1 MMRNYLQ
8 RMALLL
14 LMLPLCMAVSA
25 VTFVN
30 VTRENSKVT
39 KVDVGEQLS
48 SITLTVTLG
57 ADEALNGQAQLRS
70 STDETAL
77 VNNGSGFLSDNVLKQ
92 KTENPN
98 VWEITWLNVPVG
110 KYKVYFQQSGGTT
123 HTFLHEVE
131 IVEIPSTDPPVIS
144 FKVKDATCNTS
155 PTDTKNGS
163 ITVNVEKGV
172 APFTY
177 KATIH
182 HADNT
187 TEEKTLEN
195 TPNRAWIVDGLA
207 SGEYIDVTVTDSK
220 GKTVTKKSELVGFG
234 KTTVSIGQTIF
245 IKQTGD
251 CTFDYYLRATIETE
265 NQDALDAQTELL
277 AQTLKLRSYADK
289 KYYDVEHVP
298 AYDMPVP
305 FGSGQYYRFYKVA
318 SAANLSSQGRNRM
331 YGLKYSTLCSGE
343 KTTRDYYAHVRTLD
357 KMMNFSTSSKG
368 SLNPTDCSYQDAKF
382 TIKYDFQG
390 GYNRGND
397 DDYIFSYYFMDE
409 AHRYAKLFKKNED
422 GTYPSTPVKADVPMP
437 INEFDTRWSQTI
449 EVAEPGT
456 YKFVYGSDC
465 DQVRIEKEIVVEP
478 IKPEFKDI
486 GDWMS
491 PTINQELGIHGNT
504 AGLAIGLANVSA
516 PLTLTVKRLDDKRE
530 FVITDFADDKPY
542 TKHIDFPQDIN
553 YDKLRDAYFIADLP
567 AGKYALD
574 LKDNCNN
581 TATYNFEIPES
592 KLQHYKPKRDE
603 GYKDGV
609 YVGVDCNGNN
619 VVKFDFGPEGDNV
632 AYAYKTSTGEQG
644 SSGSRKTWASNVD
657 PITPF
662 EKLTDTNYFGAGF
675 APSLYNGHS
684 YSEGNNIYSAIAKED
699 RYYNSDEFVIR
710 PAEPGDY
717 ARKTYKFD
725 FADYA
730 DKAAFEVF
738 GAMCNRD
745 GKGTGMVSV
754 GVAKGVNVA
763 LPVKYELY
771 KTEDG
776 STLTGEPLRTYK
788 ATTTQDVLNVVWKD
802 VEVGKYLVR
811 TIYNGTCE
819 GKKFVQVSPTDIPE
833 PSVETENGFEVKSI
847 INLDITDGMKPLHLY
862 LPVSPYIYNVEWYD
876 ITNTPEKKV
885 FDGNDI
891 NVTFNEPGVYT
902 YQVRTTFTDRT
913 SCPGSS
919 GGDRI
924 VKFYVT
930 KTDKPNYWVGSTS
943 EDFSTASNWTA
954 NKVPTDNE
962 DIVFATKE
970 NNNGHAAE
978 RDCRLTEGESPLMF
992 WAASLIN
999 ESGKAM
1005 VVPAGSAL
1013 VVKSGTVGFAHEIKQ
1028 DGSVDPVRLKIEASD
1043 KDVPNGTFI
1052 AKYPGAASDKV
1063 YAEVQMYVRSRKLEQ
1078 PTSWTDNLEGSPT
1091 KGTTFPVK
1099 YTDQFFGIPFKE
1111 MSSGMLGGSYIY
1123 KYDEAHNAKNQFY
1136 QKFVGLKANAPMT
1149 AFAGY
1154 SIRNASTTPK
1164 MKTMKG
1170 YLDFNNVTLT
1180 LTQKAS
1186 KVNGATSQK
1195 DAVNYWGLGQNLFGN
1210 SYTAPISS
1218 GALVQAMASTNKV
1231 ENTAYLYR
1239 TGSGK
1244 DWGEKFET
1252 DDEDG
1257 AGSYQAVP
1265 LFAASDL
1272 AFYVIPSM
1280 QGFLLKFL
1288 SDEVKPNGDDAVLTL
1303 DYNRVVTLD
1312 RNSPQLAKRFG
1323 AAPSETSGSVKF
1335 ELTGEHAHE
1344 TMWLLEN
1351 ANTSDDFDNGWDGFR
1366 LGAESMPTTI
1376 YSNAKPGMLQVN
1388 TTDDLTKANI
1398 TVKTGKAG
1406 NYTLTLTRRRLNQY
1420 PDLKLVDLKLQQ
1432 LVPFDGNK
1440 LSYMFT
1446 AGEGEMATDRFTLVN
1461 TTATSFADWAMS
1473 VSSVENDMEGEVSVY
1488 TLSGHMVAQ
1497 FNLPQDKNLMKNSM
1511 KRGVYILSV
1520 KNGTV
1525 TNNRK
1530 YIVK

>member
-30 VTRENSKVT
+30 VTPENSTVT
-39 KVDVGEQLS
+39 KVDVGEKLS

-57 ADEALNGQAQLRS
+57 ADEALNGQAQLRT
-70 STDETAL
+70 STDQTAL

-110 KYKVYFQQSGGTT
+110 KYKVYFQQAGGTT
-123 HTFLHEVE
+123 HTFLHDVE

-177 KATIH
+177 KASIH

-234 KTTVSIGQTIF
+234 KTTVSFGQDIF

-251 CTFDYYLRATIETE
+251 CTFDYYIRATIKTE

-277 AQTLKLRSYADK
+277 AQTLKLRSYADG

-305 FGSGQYYRFYKVA
+305 FWSGQYYRFYKVA

-397 DDYIFSYYFMDE
+397 DDFIFSYYFMDE

-422 GTYPSTPVKADVPMP
+422 GTYPATAVKEDVPMP

-465 DQVRIEKEIVVEP
+465 DQVRIEKEIVIEP
-478 IKPEFKDI
+478 IKPKFTSVSVLKK
-486 GDWMS
+486 
-491 PTINQELGIHGNT
+491 LGLHGNT
-504 AGLAIGLANVSA
+504 AGISVQLSNVSY
-516 PLTLTVKRLDDKRE
+516 PLTLTVKRTDDKKE
-530 FVITDFADDKPY
+530 FVVTDFVDDKPY
-542 TKHIDFPQDIN
+542 TKRIDFPQTVKYN
-553 YDKLRDAYFIADLP
+553 ELRGAYFIADLP
-567 AGKYALD
+567 EGEYILEVNDK
-574 LKDNCNN
+574 CGN
-581 TATYNFEIPES
+581 TANCKFSISTDD
-592 KLQHYKPKRDE
+592 LQHYKPKRDE

-609 YVGVDCNGNN
+609 YVGVDCEGNN
-619 VVKFDFGPEGDNV
+619 IVKLNFGPEAKNL
-632 AYAYKTSTGEQG
+632 AYAYECNLH
-644 SSGSRKTWASNVD
+644 SGSASGYREGWSSTEEESLKKMTG
-657 PITPF
+657 I
-662 EKLTDTNYFGAGF
+662 NYFGVGF
-675 APSLYNGHS
+675 SPQLFNGHAN
-684 YSEGNNIYSAIAKED
+684 GNANYIYSAIAKEE
-699 RYYNSDEFVIR
+699 RYCNSDVLVIR

-745 GKGTGMVSV
+745 GSGTGMVSV

-978 RDCRLTEGESPLMF
+978 RDCRLTEGESPLSF

-1099 YTDQFFGIPFKE
+1099 YTDQFFGIPFQE

-1123 KYDEAHNAKNQFY
+1123 KYDEAHNAQNQFY
-1136 QKFVGLKANAPMT
+1136 QKFVGLKAKAPMT

-1154 SIRNASTTPK
+1154 SIRNASTAPK
-1164 MKTMKG
+1164 MKNLKG
-1170 YLDFNNVTLT
+1170 YLNFNNVTLT
-1180 LTQKAS
+1180 LTQKAP
-1186 KVNGATSQK
+1186 KVNGATNQS
-1195 DAVNYWGLGQNLFGN
+1195 DAVNYWGVGQNLFGN

-1218 GALVQAMASTNKV
+1218 AALAQVVASTHKV

-1244 DWGEKFET
+1244 DWGEKFVT
-1252 DDEDG
+1252 GDEDG
-1257 AGSYQAVP
+1257 PGSYQAVP

-1280 QGFLLKFL
+1280 QGFLLQFL
-1288 SDEVKPNGDDAVLTL
+1288 SDEVKPNGDGAVLTL
-1303 DYNRVVTLD
+1303 DYNWVVTLD
-1312 RNSPQLAKRFG
+1312 SNSPQLAKRFG

-1366 LGAESMPTTI
+1366 LGAESMPTAI

-1432 LVPFDGNK
+1432 LVPFDGDK

-1446 AGEGEMATDRFTLVN
+1446 AGESETATDRFTLVN
-1461 TTATSFADWAMS
+1461 TTAKSFADWATS
-1473 VSSVENDMEGEVSVY
+1473 VSSVDSDINGDATVY
-1488 TLSGHMVAQ
+1488 TLSGHVVAR
-1497 FNLPQDKNLMKNSM
+1497 FNLPHDMTTMKKSLS
-1511 KRGVYILSV
+1511 RGVYIVSA

-1525 TNNRK
+1525 TTNRK
-1530 YIVK
+1530 LIVK

>member
-30 VTRENSKVT
+30 VTPENSTVT
-39 KVDVGEQLS
+39 KVDVGEKLS

-57 ADEALNGQAQLRS
+57 ADEALNGQAQLRT

-92 KTENPN
+92 KTANPN

-110 KYKVYFQQSGGTT
+110 KYKVYFQQAGGTA
-123 HTFLHEVE
+123 HTFLHDVE

-177 KATIH
+177 KASIH

-234 KTTVSIGQTIF
+234 KTTVSFGQDIF

-251 CTFDYYLRATIETE
+251 CTFDYYIRATIKTE

-277 AQTLKLRSYADK
+277 AQTLKLRSYADG

-305 FGSGQYYRFYKVA
+305 FWSGQYYRFYKVA

-397 DDYIFSYYFMDE
+397 DDFIFSYYFMDE

-422 GTYPSTPVKADVPMP
+422 GTYPATAVKEDVPMP

-465 DQVRIEKEIVVEP
+465 DQVRIEKEIVIEP
-478 IKPEFKDI
+478 IKPKFTSVSVLKK
-486 GDWMS
+486 
-491 PTINQELGIHGNT
+491 LGLHGNT
-504 AGLAIGLANVSA
+504 AGISVQLSNVSY
-516 PLTLTVKRLDDKRE
+516 PLTLTVKRTDDKKE
-530 FVITDFADDKPY
+530 FVVTDFVDDKPY
-542 TKHIDFPQDIN
+542 TKRIDFPQTVKYN
-553 YDKLRDAYFIADLP
+553 ELRGAYFIADLP
-567 AGKYALD
+567 EGEYILEVNDK
-574 LKDNCNN
+574 CGN
-581 TATYNFEIPES
+581 TANCKFSISTDD
-592 KLQHYKPKRDE
+592 LQHYKPKRDE

-609 YVGVDCNGNN
+609 YVGVDCEGNN
-619 VVKFDFGPEGDNV
+619 IVKLNFGPEAKNL
-632 AYAYKTSTGEQG
+632 AYAYECNLH
-644 SSGSRKTWASNVD
+644 SGSASGYREGWSSTEEESLKKMTG
-657 PITPF
+657 I
-662 EKLTDTNYFGAGF
+662 NYFGVGF
-675 APSLYNGHS
+675 SPQLFNGHAN
-684 YSEGNNIYSAIAKED
+684 GNANYIYSAIAKEE
-699 RYYNSDEFVIR
+699 RYCNSDVLVIR

-745 GKGTGMVSV
+745 GSGTGMVSV

-978 RDCRLTEGESPLMF
+978 RDCRLTEGESPLSF

-1099 YTDQFFGIPFKE
+1099 YTDQFFGIPFQE

-1123 KYDEAHNAKNQFY
+1123 KYDEAHNAQNQFY
-1136 QKFVGLKANAPMT
+1136 QKFVGLKAKAPMT

-1154 SIRNASTTPK
+1154 SIRNASTAPK
-1164 MKTMKG
+1164 MKNLKG
-1170 YLDFNNVTLT
+1170 YLNFNNVTLT
-1180 LTQKAS
+1180 LTQKAP
-1186 KVNGATSQK
+1186 KVNGATNQS
-1195 DAVNYWGLGQNLFGN
+1195 DAVNYWGVGQNLFGN

-1218 GALVQAMASTNKV
+1218 AALAQVVASTHKV

-1244 DWGEKFET
+1244 DWGEKFVT
-1252 DDEDG
+1252 GDEDG
-1257 AGSYQAVP
+1257 PGSYQAVP

-1280 QGFLLKFL
+1280 QGFLLQFL
-1288 SDEVKPNGDDAVLTL
+1288 SDEVKPNGDGAVLTL
-1303 DYNRVVTLD
+1303 DYNWVVTLD
-1312 RNSPQLAKRFG
+1312 SNSPQLAKRFG

-1344 TMWLLEN
+1344 TMLLLEN

-1366 LGAESMPTTI
+1366 LGAESMPTAI

-1432 LVPFDGNK
+1432 LVPFDGDK

-1446 AGEGEMATDRFTLVN
+1446 AGESETATDRFTLVN
-1461 TTATSFADWAMS
+1461 TTAKSFADWATS
-1473 VSSVENDMEGEVSVY
+1473 VSSVDSDINGDATVY
-1488 TLSGHMVAQ
+1488 TLSGHVVAR
-1497 FNLPQDKNLMKNSM
+1497 FNLPHDMTTMKKSLS
-1511 KRGVYILSV
+1511 RGVYIVSA

-1525 TNNRK
+1525 TTNRK
-1530 YIVK
+1530 LIVK

>member
-14 LMLPLCMAVSA
+14 LMLPLCMVVSA

-30 VTRENSKVT
+30 VTPENSTVT
-39 KVDVGEQLS
+39 KVDVGEKLS

-57 ADEALNGQAQLRS
+57 ADEALNGQAQLRT

-92 KTENPN
+92 KTVNPN

-123 HTFLHEVE
+123 HTFLHDVE

-207 SGEYIDVTVTDSK
+207 SDEYIDVTVTDSK
-220 GKTVTKKSELVGFG
+220 GKTDTKKSELVGFG
-234 KTTVSIGQTIF
+234 KTKVSIGQTIY

-251 CTFDYYLRATIETE
+251 CTFDYYFKATIKAN
-265 NQDALDAQTELL
+265 NQDALEAQTELL
-277 AQTLKLRSYADK
+277 EKTLKLQKFGSTDL
-289 KYYDVEHVP
+289 YDVKHVA
-298 AYDMPVP
+298 AYDSYDE
-305 FGSGQYYRFYKVA
+305 FWKSYYRYFKI
-318 SAANLSSQGRNRM
+318 SPAANLSLSSYYRI
-331 YGLKYSTLCSGE
+331 KYSTLCDGE
-343 KTTRDYYAHVRTLD
+343 SNFSRYYDFVRSLES
-357 KMMNFSTSSKG
+357 MMNISTSSEG
-368 SLNPTDCSYQDAKF
+368 TLNPDDCSYKNAKF
-382 TIKYDFQG
+382 TITYDFQG
-390 GYNRGND
+390 GIGKY
-397 DDYIFSYYFMDE
+397 YYLYSYYFMDE
-409 AHRYAKLFKKNED
+409 AHRYAKLFKQNED
-422 GTYPSTPVKADVPMP
+422 GTYPSTPVKTDVPMP

-478 IKPEFKDI
+478 IKPEFKDVS
-486 GDWMS
+486 DWMS
-491 PTINQELGIHGNT
+491 PTINKELGIHGNT

-542 TKHIDFPQDIN
+542 TKHIDFPQDIT

-644 SSGSRKTWASNVD
+644 ASGSRKTWASNVD
-657 PITPF
+657 PITPL
-662 EKLTDTNYFGAGF
+662 EKLTGINYFGAAF

-684 YSEGNNIYSAIAKED
+684 YSDGNNIYSAIAKED
-699 RYYNSDEFVIR
+699 RYYNSDEFTIR
-710 PAEPGDY
+710 PSEPGDY

-725 FADYA
+725 FTDYA

-745 GKGTGMVSV
+745 GSGTGMVSV

-776 STLTGEPLRTYK
+776 STLTGEPLRTYE
-788 ATTTQDVLNVVWKD
+788 ATTTQDALNVVWKD
-802 VEVGKYLVR
+802 VEVGRYLVR

-954 NKVPTDNE
+954 NKVPDNDE
-962 DIVFATKE
+962 DIVFATEE

-1013 VVKSGTVGFAHEIKQ
+1013 VVNSGTVGFAHEIKQ

-1063 YAEVQMYVRSRKLEQ
+1063 YAEVQMYVRSRKLAQ

-1099 YTDQFFGIPFKE
+1099 YTDQFFGIPFQE

-1136 QKFVGLKANAPMT
+1136 QKFVGLKANTPMT

-1164 MKTMKG
+1164 IKTMKG

-1180 LTQKAS
+1180 LTQKAP
-1186 KVNGATSQK
+1186 KVNGATNQS

-1218 GALVQAMASTNKV
+1218 AALAQVVASTHKV
-1231 ENTAYLYR
+1231 ENTAYLYH

-1244 DWGEKFET
+1244 DWGDKFET
-1252 DDEDG
+1252 GFEDG
-1257 AGSYQAVP
+1257 AGSYQSVP
-1265 LFAASDL
+1265 LYAASDL

-1288 SDEVKPNGDDAVLTL
+1288 PAEVKPNGDNAVLTL
-1303 DYNRVVTLD
+1303 DYNKVVTLD
-1312 RNSPQLAKRFG
+1312 TNKPQLAKRFG

-1351 ANTSDDFDNGWDGFR
+1351 VNTSDDFDNGWDGFK

-1420 PDLKLVDLKLQQ
+1420 SDLKLVDLKLQQ
-1432 LVPFDGNK
+1432 LVPFDDNK

-1446 AGEGEMATDRFTLVN
+1446 AGEGETATDRFTLVN
-1461 TTATSFADWAMS
+1461 TTATSFADWATS
-1473 VSSVENDMEGEVSVY
+1473 VSSVDSDINGDATVY
-1488 TLSGHMVAQ
+1488 TLSGHVVAR
-1497 FNLPQDKNLMKNSM
+1497 FNLPHDMTTMKKSLS
-1511 KRGVYILSV
+1511 RGVYIVSA

-1525 TNNRK
+1525 TTNRK
-1530 YIVK
+1530 LIVK

>member
-251 CTFDYYLRATIETE
+251 CTFDYYFKATIKAD
-265 NQDALDAQTELL
+265 NQDALEAQTDLL
-277 AQTLKLRSYADK
+277 EKTLKLQKFGSNDL
-289 KYYDVEHVP
+289 YDVKHVA
-298 AYDMPVP
+298 AYD
-305 FGSGQYYRFYKVA
+305 SYNELWKSYYRYFKI
-318 SAANLSSQGRNRM
+318 SPAANLSLSSYYRI
-331 YGLKYSTLCSGE
+331 KYSTLCDGE
-343 KTTRDYYAHVRTLD
+343 NSFSRYYDFVRSLAS
-357 KMMNFSTSSKG
+357 MMNVSTSSEG
-368 SLNPTDCSYQDAKF
+368 TLNPDDCTYKNAKL
-382 TIKYDFQG
+382 TITYDFQG
-390 GYNRGND
+390 GTGQYS
-397 DDYIFSYYFMDE
+397 YLYSYYFMDE

-422 GTYPSTPVKADVPMP
+422 GTYPSTPVKTDVPMP

-644 SSGSRKTWASNVD
+644 ASGSRKTWASNVD
-657 PITPF
+657 PITPL
-662 EKLTDTNYFGAGF
+662 EKLTGTNYFGAAF

-684 YSEGNNIYSAIAKED
+684 YSDGNNIYSAIAKED

-862 LPVSPYIYNVEWYD
+862 LPVSPYI
-876 ITNTPEKKV
+876 
-885 FDGNDI
+885 
-891 NVTFNEPGVYT
+891 
-902 YQVRTTFTDRT
+902 
-913 SCPGSS
+913 
-919 GGDRI
+919 
-924 VKFYVT
+924 
-930 KTDKPNYWVGSTS
+930 
-943 EDFSTASNWTA
+943 
-954 NKVPTDNE
+954 
-962 DIVFATKE
+962 
-970 NNNGHAAE
+970 
-978 RDCRLTEGESPLMF
+978 
-992 WAASLIN
+992 
-999 ESGKAM
+999 
-1005 VVPAGSAL
+1005 
-1013 VVKSGTVGFAHEIKQ
+1013 
-1028 DGSVDPVRLKIEASD
+1028 
-1043 KDVPNGTFI
+1043 
-1052 AKYPGAASDKV
+1052 
-1063 YAEVQMYVRSRKLEQ
+1063 
-1078 PTSWTDNLEGSPT
+1078 
-1091 KGTTFPVK
+1091 
-1099 YTDQFFGIPFKE
+1099 
-1111 MSSGMLGGSYIY
+1111 
-1123 KYDEAHNAKNQFY
+1123 
-1136 QKFVGLKANAPMT
+1136 
-1149 AFAGY
+1149 
-1154 SIRNASTTPK
+1154 
-1164 MKTMKG
+1164 
-1170 YLDFNNVTLT
+1170 
-1180 LTQKAS
+1180 
-1186 KVNGATSQK
+1186 
-1195 DAVNYWGLGQNLFGN
+1195 
-1210 SYTAPISS
+1210 
-1218 GALVQAMASTNKV
+1218 
-1231 ENTAYLYR
+1231 
-1239 TGSGK
+1239 
-1244 DWGEKFET
+1244 
-1252 DDEDG
+1252 
-1257 AGSYQAVP
+1257 
-1265 LFAASDL
+1265 
-1272 AFYVIPSM
+1272 
-1280 QGFLLKFL
+1280 
-1288 SDEVKPNGDDAVLTL
+1288 
-1303 DYNRVVTLD
+1303 
-1312 RNSPQLAKRFG
+1312 
-1323 AAPSETSGSVKF
+1323 
-1335 ELTGEHAHE
+1335 
-1344 TMWLLEN
+1344 
-1351 ANTSDDFDNGWDGFR
+1351 
-1366 LGAESMPTTI
+1366 
-1376 YSNAKPGMLQVN
+1376 
-1388 TTDDLTKANI
+1388 
-1398 TVKTGKAG
+1398 
-1406 NYTLTLTRRRLNQY
+1406 
-1420 PDLKLVDLKLQQ
+1420 
-1432 LVPFDGNK
+1432 
-1440 LSYMFT
+1440 
-1446 AGEGEMATDRFTLVN
+1446 
-1461 TTATSFADWAMS
+1461 
-1473 VSSVENDMEGEVSVY
+1473 
-1488 TLSGHMVAQ
+1488 
-1497 FNLPQDKNLMKNSM
+1497 
-1511 KRGVYILSV
+1511 
-1520 KNGTV
+1520 
-1525 TNNRK
+1525 
-1530 YIVK
+1530 